1 MAIHGF
7 RSCYALGCNARIPTP
22 TTAVMCPAHWHS
34 VPEPLQER
42 VNESYRAWQAGGSPR
57 GYLLAAL
64 KAKLAVANAEGV
76 EAALI
81 DHIQTG
87 IDQYEKGEA
96 Q

>member
-1 MAIHGF
+1 
-7 RSCYALGCNARIPTP
+7 
-22 TTAVMCPAHWHS
+22 MCPAHWGT
-34 VPEPLQER
+34 VPIVLKRR
-42 VNESYRAWQAGGSPR
+42 VWETYRAWQAGGSPR

-81 DHIQTG
+81 DHIQAG

>member
-42 VNESYRAWQAGGSPR
+42 VNESYRAWQAG
-57 GYLLAAL
+57 
-64 KAKLAVANAEGV
+64 
-76 EAALI
+76 
-81 DHIQTG
+81 
-87 IDQYEKGEA
+87 EA